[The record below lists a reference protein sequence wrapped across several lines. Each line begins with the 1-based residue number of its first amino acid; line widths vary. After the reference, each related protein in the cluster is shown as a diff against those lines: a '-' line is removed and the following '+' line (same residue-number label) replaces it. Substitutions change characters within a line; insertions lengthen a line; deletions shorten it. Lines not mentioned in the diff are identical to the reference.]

1 MVANIVIILIFLAM
15 VLIMKGRKNEKSME
29 IN

>member
-15 VLIMKGRKNEKSME
+15 VLIMKGRKNEKSVE